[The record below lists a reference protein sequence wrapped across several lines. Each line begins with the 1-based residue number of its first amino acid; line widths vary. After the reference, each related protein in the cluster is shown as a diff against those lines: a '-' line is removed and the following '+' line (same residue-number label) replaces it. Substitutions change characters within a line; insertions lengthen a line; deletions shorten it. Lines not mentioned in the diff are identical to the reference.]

1 MRLPNIVK
9 LYALLVFLSGA
20 LVGGV
25 AVQFYNARTVRG
37 YNPADMR
44 KQYAEEIRTRLNLNA
59 EQSKRLDAV
68 FEDTHQQFRSLREKY
83 RPEVKAIQE
92 YQAQKIREMLD
103 ENQRREYDKMR
114 LERDQKRRQQSRI
127 GINQDGRRLGA

>member
-44 KQYAEEIRTRLNLNA
+44 AKYAEEIRTRLSLNA
-59 EQSKRLDAV
+59 DQTKRLEAV
-68 FEDTHQQFRSLREKY
+68 LEDTHQQFRALREKY
-83 RPEVKAIQE
+83 RPEVKHIQE

-114 LERDQKRRQQSRI
+114 LERDEKRRQQSRVH
-127 GINQDGRRLGA
+127 QDGRRLGA

>member
-44 KQYAEEIRTRLNLNA
+44 KQYAEEIRTRLNLSA
-59 EQSKRLDAV
+59 DQAKRLEAV
-68 FEDTHQQFRSLREKY
+68 FEDTHQQFRALREKY
-83 RPEVKAIQE
+83 RPEVKHIQE

-103 ENQRREYDKMR
+103 EKQRLEYDRMR
-114 LERDQKRRQQSRI
+114 TERDEKRRQQS
-127 GINQDGRRLGA
+127 GVQHQDGRRLGA

>member
-1 MRLPNIVK
+1 MRLPNVVK

-25 AVQFYNARTVRG
+25 AVQLYNARTVRG
-37 YNPADMR
+37 YNSEDMR
-44 KQYAEEIRTRLNLNA
+44 KRYADEIRTRLKLNP

-68 FEDTHQQFRSLREKY
+68 FEDTHQQFRALREKY

-103 ENQRREYDKMR
+103 ENQRREYEKMR
-114 LERDQKRRQQSRI
+114 LERDEKRRQQSRVHP
-127 GINQDGRRLGA
+127 DGRRLGA

>member
-44 KQYAEEIRTRLNLNA
+44 AKYAEEIRTRLNLNA
-59 EQSKRLDAV
+59 DQTKRLEAV
-68 FEDTHQQFRSLREKY
+68 LEDTHQQFRALREKY
-83 RPEVKAIQE
+83 RPEVKHIQE

-114 LERDQKRRQQSRI
+114 LERDEKRRQQSRVH
-127 GINQDGRRLGA
+127 QDGRRLGA

>member
-44 KQYAEEIRTRLNLNA
+44 AKYAEEIRTRLSLNVD
-59 EQSKRLDAV
+59 QTKRLEAV
-68 FEDTHQQFRSLREKY
+68 LEDTHQQFRALREKY
-83 RPEVKAIQE
+83 RPEVKHIQE

-114 LERDQKRRQQSRI
+114 LERDEKRRQQSRVH
-127 GINQDGRRLGA
+127 QDGRRLGA